1 MHALQFAEFGG
12 PEVLRWAPA
21 PEPHAGPGEVRV
33 EVLGASINPVDW
45 KSAAGFMSGGRPLTG
60 PGYLG
65 RDGAGVVDEV
75 GAGVVDVQVGDLVWG
90 LGSATQA
97 EHAVLRSWVPV
108 PDGVDPHVAA
118 AAGVAVETSER
129 GLRLLSAAPGQTLF
143 VDGGSGGVGAV
154 LVQLA
159 VARGI
164 RVIASAGPAN
174 QERLRAI
181 GATPV
186 VYGDGL
192 AERVRAAAGGGVDV
206 VFDVAGKTDV
216 GVLLGLV
223 ATPHQ
228 VLSIAN
234 FAAADTGIQ
243 VSGGGGQS
251 RPADALAEGNRLLA
265 SGALTIEVQRFPFAE
280 AVQAYELSLTGHV
293 RGKLVLTP

>member
-12 PEVLRWAPA
+12 PEVLRWALA

-33 EVLGASINPVDW
+33 RVLGASINPVDW
-45 KSAAGFMSGGRPLTG
+45 KVAGGFMSGGQPLTG

-75 GAGVVDVQVGDLVWG
+75 GDGVVGAQVGDLVWG

-97 EHAVLRSWVPV
+97 EHAVLGSWVPV
-108 PDGVDPHVAA
+108 PDGVDPLVAA

-129 GLRLLSAAPGQTLF
+129 GLRLLGAEPGQTLF

-154 LVQLA
+154 LVQVA

-164 RVIASAGPAN
+164 RVVASAGPAN

-192 AERVRAAAGGGVDV
+192 AERVRAAAAGEVDV

-216 GVLLGLV
+216 DVLLGLV

-234 FAAADTGIQ
+234 FEAAAAGIQ
-243 VSGGGGQS
+243 LTGGGADS
-251 RPADALAEGNRLLA
+251 RAADALAEGNRLLA
-265 SGALTIEVQRFPFAE
+265 SGALSIEVQRFAFAE